1 MSYRPPVSTA
11 RILPLTERSGSPRSD
26 DAKLAQIVEAAVT
39 AANEKTN
46 SKLVTELKNVVQR
59 LETGIERL
67 SSSLEAYVSG
77 EQDVAVASLVDGE
90 RDDVPSIQRIK
101 AEAAAVY
108 TLSATDI
115 AKHFGLTWGQVG
127 QLLNQYGLNW
137 AATKTDLWSKALFEK
152 THRRL
157 WHPRVLA
164 LLTEVVGDEHHPDR
178 QGMSAG
184 CIAILEQARR

>member
-1 MSYRPPVSTA
+1 MSYRPPGSTA

-26 DAKLAQIVEAAVT
+26 DVKLAQIVEAAVA

-46 SKLVTELKNVVQR
+46 SKFVSELKQVVHR

-67 SSSLEAYVSG
+67 SSSLEAYVTG

-90 RDDVPSIQRIK
+90 RDDIPSIQRIK
-101 AEAAAVY
+101 AEAATIY

-115 AKHFGLTWGQVG
+115 ANHFGLTWGQVG

-137 AATKTDLWSKALFEK
+137 SVTKTDLWSKALYQK
-152 THRRL
+152 TRRRL
-157 WHPRVLA
+157 WHPKVLT
-164 LLTEVVGDEHHPDR
+164 LLAEVIANQNHQDR
-178 QGMSAG
+178 EGLSAG
-184 CIAILEQARR
+184 CLAILEQAKK